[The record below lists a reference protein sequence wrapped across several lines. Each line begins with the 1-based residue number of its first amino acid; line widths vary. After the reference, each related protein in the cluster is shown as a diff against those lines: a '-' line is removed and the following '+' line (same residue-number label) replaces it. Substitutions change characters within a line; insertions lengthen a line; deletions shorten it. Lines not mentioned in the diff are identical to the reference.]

1 MVARRWPRLQLGL
14 LGPYVIAW
22 RRMLDTSMPLPAFHP
37 YWWEAAPL
45 VELPKQPV
53 PERADTVVVG
63 AGFAGLSAALTLARA
78 GRAVAVFDKD
88 RPGEGASSRNGG
100 IASGNI
106 KIRFSKM
113 IESFGLARAKAIY
126 EEAKRARAD
135 LARFVKEE
143 GIDCCFAPSGHF
155 TGAVRPAH
163 YEAMARE
170 AELMNKHL
178 GCGAYMVPRS
188 EQHGEIGTDFYY
200 GGMVKPDIGGL
211 HPGLLHT
218 GMLER
223 VQAAGAT
230 IHARTSVSG
239 VRRDNDAFEVHTA
252 HGRLR
257 ARHVVVATNGYT
269 GSATPWLQRRIVP
282 IPSQIITTEPLDPA
296 LMDRLM
302 PKRRMIG
309 ESRNLYHYYRPS
321 PDGTRMVFGGR
332 RGAET
337 NDPKAK
343 FRQLYRDLGE
353 IFGEL
358 DGVSITHSWWGYTG
372 YTFDYLPK
380 VAVHEGVH
388 YATGFCGS
396 GVVWARWLGQKVAL
410 RILGDAEAE
419 TVFDETPFQTLPLYR
434 GRPWF
439 LPAIIGWYR
448 IKDRCGIT

>member
-1 MVARRWPRLQLGL
+1 
-14 LGPYVIAW
+14 
-22 RRMLDTSMPLPAFHP
+22 
-37 YWWEAAPL
+37 
-45 VELPKQPV
+45 
-53 PERADTVVVG
+53 
-63 AGFAGLSAALTLARA
+63 
-78 GRAVAVFDKD
+78 
-88 RPGEGASSRNGG
+88 
-100 IASGNI
+100 
-106 KIRFSKM
+106 
-113 IESFGLARAKAIY
+113 
-126 EEAKRARAD
+126 
-135 LARFVKEE
+135 
-143 GIDCCFAPSGHF
+143 
-155 TGAVRPAH
+155 
-163 YEAMARE
+163 
-170 AELMNKHL
+170 
-178 GCGAYMVPRS
+178 
-188 EQHGEIGTDFYY
+188 
-200 GGMVKPDIGGL
+200 
-211 HPGLLHT
+211 
-218 GMLER
+218 MLER

-296 LMDRLM
+296 IMDRLM

-419 TVFDETPFQTLPLYR
+419 TVFDETPFQTRPLYR

>member
-239 VRRDNDAFEVHTA
+239 VRRDNDAFEVHTV

-358 DGVSITHSWWGYTG
+358 DGVSITHS
-372 YTFDYLPK
+372 
-380 VAVHEGVH
+380 
-388 YATGFCGS
+388 
-396 GVVWARWLGQKVAL
+396 
-410 RILGDAEAE
+410 
-419 TVFDETPFQTLPLYR
+419 
-434 GRPWF
+434 
-439 LPAIIGWYR
+439 
-448 IKDRCGIT
+448 